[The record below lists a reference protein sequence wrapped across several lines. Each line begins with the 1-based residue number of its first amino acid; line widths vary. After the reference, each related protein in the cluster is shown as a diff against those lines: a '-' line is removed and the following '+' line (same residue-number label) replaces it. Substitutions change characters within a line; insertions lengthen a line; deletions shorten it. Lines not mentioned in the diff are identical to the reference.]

1 MRGGVEGEVPTAPGS
16 VDFRSRHLI
25 ASLPGI
31 VITILSER
39 GQAEV
44 DAATSSEDLWLSAVH
59 LDVATG
65 WTFKPEGFCR
75 GDVCVPVPA
84 ARASSFVDGDRVN
97 VAALWRHLGQ
107 PVVHSD
113 DTKHWYLGEGAA
125 ERGHQLASLDAP
137 DFTLPDLDARL
148 HSLSDH
154 RGKKAFLATWASW

>member
-1 MRGGVEGEVPTAPGS
+1 
-16 VDFRSRHLI
+16 
-25 ASLPGI
+25 

-137 DFTLPDLDARL
+137 DFTLPDLDGRL

-154 RGKKAFLATWASW
+154 RGKKVFLATWASW